1 MLSAKGFLFDYPC
14 FRENYKLIVIDDN
27 GFMIIYN
34 LMYKYITTQCYY
46 NVNTKIKYKTDT
58 EAKYP
63 RVSKTSNTKTMLL
76 RKLWGVCNRSK

>member
-34 LMYKYITTQCYY
+34 LMYKYITTQCYH